1 MTKAISWVKENLLAT
16 KVDIFLTIIG
26 AYFIYFILSLFLN
39 FVFSSDWTLI
49 EVNRKILLVGLFPEE
64 DLWRI
69 WSVFYVFS
77 LLLTSTISLVYGLQI
92 RTSIFYVF
100 ILLIPFL
107 IFTTINMIFHILI
120 LIILSLL
127 SYIFVYYLKRRS
139 YRVMLSR
146 IIVISWIIFI
156 PFLFFVLVLGDG
168 PKVTLWG
175 GFFVNLILAVIAIL
189 AGFPL
194 GVIFALG
201 RASSYK
207 TIKLVSVVF
216 IETFRGAPLIAWLFF
231 AWFVLPNFLPDL
243 FSLNDINLVIRAM
256 IVLSLFSS
264 AYVAEVVRG
273 GLQSIPK
280 GQKEAATA
288 LGLNTFLELL
298 FITMPQAIRIVI
310 PAIVSTFIAIFKDT
324 SLVFILGITDLL
336 RIGRLIPE
344 QQQEF
349 YGKSIEVLLIVALLF
364 WVVSIILSQISRSIE
379 KRLNVSQ

>member
-1 MTKAISWVKENLLAT
+1 MQLFTWIRDNLLAS
-16 KVDIFLTIIG
+16 KLDVILTIFG
-26 AYFIYFILSLFLN
+26 AYFIYYIFSLFFT
-39 FVFSSDWTLI
+39 FVFTSDWTLI
-49 EVNRKILLVGLFPEE
+49 EVNRKILLVGLFPE
-64 DLWRI
+64 DQLWRI
-69 WSVFYVFS
+69 WSIFYVS
-77 LLLTSTISLVYGLQI
+77 SVLLTSTISLVYGFQI
-92 RTSIFYVF
+92 KVSAFY
-100 ILLIPFL
+100 IIMLLIPLL
-107 IFTTINMIFHILI
+107 IFTTVNMIFHVAIL
-120 LIILSLL
+120 LLLSLL
-127 SYIFVYYLKRRS
+127 SYIAIYYIKKTS
-139 YRVMLSR
+139 YKSILSKV
-146 IIVISWIIFI
+146 IIVSWIIFI
-156 PFLFFVLVLGDG
+156 PFMFLILVLGGG

-175 GFFVNLILAVIAIL
+175 GFFVNLILAIIAIL

-207 TIKLVSVVF
+207 TIKLVSVIF

-243 FSLNDINLVIRAM
+243 FSLSDINLIIRAM

-288 LGLNTFLELL
+288 LGLNTFMELF
-298 FITMPQAIRIVI
+298 FITLPQAIRIVI

-379 KRLNVSQ
+379 NRLNVSQ

>member
-1 MTKAISWVKENLLAT
+1 MQLFNWIRDNLLSS
-16 KVDIFLTIIG
+16 KLDVILTLIG
-26 AYFIYFILSLFLN
+26 AYFIYYIFSLFFT
-39 FVFSSDWTLI
+39 FVFTSDWTLI

-64 DLWRI
+64 QLWRI
-69 WSVFYVFS
+69 WSIFYVS
-77 LLLTSTISLVYGLQI
+77 SVLLTSTISLVYGFQLK
-92 RTSIFYVF
+92 TSVFY
-100 ILLIPFL
+100 IIMLLIPFW
-107 IFTTINMIFHILI
+107 IFTTVNMIFHVAIL
-120 LIILSLL
+120 LLLSLL
-127 SYIFVYYLKRRS
+127 SYMAIYYLKKTS
-139 YRVMLSR
+139 YKFILSK
-146 IIVISWIIFI
+146 IIIGSWIIFI
-156 PFLFFVLVLGDG
+156 PFMFLILVLGGG
-168 PKVTLWG
+168 PKVTLCG
-175 GFFVNLILAVIAIL
+175 GFFVNLILAIIAIL

-207 TIKLVSVVF
+207 TIKLVSVIF

-243 FSLNDINLVIRAM
+243 FSLSDINLIIRAM

-288 LGLNTFLELL
+288 LGLDTFKELF
-298 FITMPQAIRIVI
+298 FITLPQAIRIVI

-379 KRLNVSQ
+379 NRLNVSQ

>member
-1 MTKAISWVKENLLAT
+1 MQLFNWIRDNLLSS
-16 KVDIFLTIIG
+16 KLDVILTLIG
-26 AYFIYFILSLFLN
+26 AYFIYYIFSLFFT
-39 FVFSSDWTLI
+39 FVFTSDWTLI

-64 DLWRI
+64 QLWRI
-69 WSVFYVFS
+69 WSIFYVS
-77 LLLTSTISLVYGLQI
+77 SVLLTSTISLVYGFELK
-92 RTSIFYVF
+92 TSVFY
-100 ILLIPFL
+100 IIMLLIPFW
-107 IFTTINMIFHILI
+107 IFTTVNMIFHVAIL
-120 LIILSLL
+120 LLLSLL
-127 SYIFVYYLKRRS
+127 SYMAIYYLKKTS
-139 YRVMLSR
+139 YKFILSK
-146 IIVISWIIFI
+146 IIIGSWIIFI
-156 PFLFFVLVLGDG
+156 PFMFLILVLGGG

-175 GFFVNLILAVIAIL
+175 GFFVNLILAIIAIL

-207 TIKLVSVVF
+207 TIKLVSVIF

-243 FSLNDINLVIRAM
+243 FSLSDINLIIRAM

-288 LGLNTFLELL
+288 LGLDTFKELF
-298 FITMPQAIRIVI
+298 FITLPQAIRIVI

-379 KRLNVSQ
+379 NRLNVSQ

>member
-1 MTKAISWVKENLLAT
+1 MIAWIKENLLAT
-16 KVDIFLTIIG
+16 KIDMLLTISG
-26 AYFIYFILSLFLN
+26 AFVIYFIGSLFFT
-39 FVFSSDWTLI
+39 FVFTSDWTLI

-69 WSVFYVFS
+69 WTIFYISSFLIS
-77 LLLTSTISLVYGLQI
+77 STISFIYGFQI
-92 RTSIFYVF
+92 KTSILY
-100 ILLIPFL
+100 IGMLIIPFL
-107 IFTTINMIFHILI
+107 IFTTSSMLLNVLLLLFFSLMLYISIYFTRTNYKKIISRGLI
-120 LIILSLL
+120 
-127 SYIFVYYLKRRS
+127 
-139 YRVMLSR
+139 
-146 IIVISWIIFI
+146 ISWIIFI
-156 PFLFFVLVLGDG
+156 PFMFFLLAIAGG

-175 GFFVNLILAVIAIL
+175 GFFVNIILAIIAIL

-201 RASSYK
+201 RASSYR
-207 TIKLVSVVF
+207 TIKLVSIAF

-243 FSLNDINLVIRAM
+243 FSLSDINLVIRAM

-264 AYVAEVVRG
+264 AYIAEVVRG

-288 LGLNTFLELL
+288 LGLSTYLELL
-298 FITMPQAIRIVI
+298 FITLPQAIRIVI

-364 WVVSIILSQISRSIE
+364 WFISIILSQISRSIE
-379 KRLNVSQ
+379 RKLNVSQ

>member
-1 MTKAISWVKENLLAT
+1 MQLFNWIRDNLLAS
-16 KVDIFLTIIG
+16 KLDVILTLIG
-26 AYFIYFILSLFLN
+26 VYFIYYIFSLFFT
-39 FVFSSDWTLI
+39 FVFTSDWTLI

-64 DLWRI
+64 QLWRI
-69 WSVFYVFS
+69 WSIFYVS
-77 LLLTSTISLVYGLQI
+77 SVLLTSTISLVYGFQI
-92 RTSIFYVF
+92 KTSAFY
-100 ILLIPFL
+100 IIMLLIPFW
-107 IFTTINMIFHILI
+107 IFTTVNMIFHVAIL
-120 LIILSLL
+120 LLLSLL
-127 SYIFVYYLKRRS
+127 SYMAIYYLKKTS
-139 YRVMLSR
+139 YKFILSKL
-146 IIVISWIIFI
+146 IIISWIIFI
-156 PFLFFVLVLGDG
+156 PFMFLILVLGGG

-175 GFFVNLILAVIAIL
+175 GFFVNLILAIIAIL

-207 TIKLVSVVF
+207 TIKLVSVIF

-243 FSLNDINLVIRAM
+243 FSLSDINLIIRAM

-288 LGLNTFLELL
+288 LGLDTFKELF
-298 FITMPQAIRIVI
+298 FITLPQAIRIVI

-379 KRLNVSQ
+379 NRLNVSQ

>member
-1 MTKAISWVKENLLAT
+1 MQLFNWIRDNLLAS
-16 KVDIFLTIIG
+16 KLDVILTIIG
-26 AYFIYFILSLFLN
+26 VYFIYYIFSLFFT
-39 FVFSSDWTLI
+39 FVFTSDWTLI

-64 DLWRI
+64 QLWRI
-69 WSVFYVFS
+69 WSIFYVS
-77 LLLTSTISLVYGLQI
+77 SVLLTSTISLVYGFQLK
-92 RTSIFYVF
+92 TSVFY
-100 ILLIPFL
+100 IIMLLIPFW
-107 IFTTINMIFHILI
+107 IFTTVNMIFHVAIL
-120 LIILSLL
+120 LLLSLL
-127 SYIFVYYLKRRS
+127 SYMAIYYLKKTS
-139 YRVMLSR
+139 YKFILSK
-146 IIVISWIIFI
+146 IIIGSWIIFI
-156 PFLFFVLVLGDG
+156 PFMFLILVLGGG

-175 GFFVNLILAVIAIL
+175 GFFVNLILAIIAIL

-207 TIKLVSVVF
+207 TIKLVSVIF

-243 FSLNDINLVIRAM
+243 FSLSDINLIIRAM

-288 LGLNTFLELL
+288 LGLNTFKELL
-298 FITMPQAIRIVI
+298 FITLPQAIRIVI

-379 KRLNVSQ
+379 NRLNVSQ

>member
-1 MTKAISWVKENLLAT
+1 MQLFTWIKDNLFASKLD
-16 KVDIFLTIIG
+16 VFLTLVG
-26 AYFIYFILSLFLN
+26 AYFIYYIFSLFFT
-39 FVFSSDWTLI
+39 FVFTSDWTLI

-64 DLWRI
+64 QLWRI
-69 WSVFYVFS
+69 WSIFYVS
-77 LLLTSTISLVYGLQI
+77 SVLLTSTISLVYGFQI
-92 RTSIFYVF
+92 KTSAFY
-100 ILLIPFL
+100 IIMLLIPFW
-107 IFTTINMIFHILI
+107 IFTTVNMIFHVAIL
-120 LIILSLL
+120 LLLSLL
-127 SYIFVYYLKRRS
+127 SYMAIYYLKKTS
-139 YRVMLSR
+139 YKSILSKV
-146 IIVISWIIFI
+146 IIGSWIIFI
-156 PFLFFVLVLGDG
+156 PFMFLILVLGGG

-175 GFFVNLILAVIAIL
+175 GFFVNLILAIIAIL

-207 TIKLVSVVF
+207 TIKLVSVIF

-243 FSLNDINLVIRAM
+243 FSLSDINLIIRAM

-288 LGLNTFLELL
+288 LGLNTFKELF
-298 FITMPQAIRIVI
+298 FITLPQAIRIVI

-379 KRLNVSQ
+379 NRLNVSQ

>member
-1 MTKAISWVKENLLAT
+1 MQLFNWIRDNLLAS
-16 KVDIFLTIIG
+16 KLDVILTLIG
-26 AYFIYFILSLFLN
+26 VYFIYYIFSLFFT
-39 FVFSSDWTLI
+39 FVFTSDWTLI

-64 DLWRI
+64 QLWRI
-69 WSVFYVFS
+69 WSIFYVS
-77 LLLTSTISLVYGLQI
+77 SVLLTSTISLVYGFQLK
-92 RTSIFYVF
+92 TSVFY
-100 ILLIPFL
+100 IIMLLIPFW
-107 IFTTINMIFHILI
+107 IFTTVNMIFHVAIL
-120 LIILSLL
+120 LLLSLL
-127 SYIFVYYLKRRS
+127 SYMAIYYLKKTS
-139 YRVMLSR
+139 YKFILSKL
-146 IIVISWIIFI
+146 IIISWIIFI
-156 PFLFFVLVLGDG
+156 PFMFLILVLGGG

-175 GFFVNLILAVIAIL
+175 GFFVNLILAIIAIL

-207 TIKLVSVVF
+207 TIKLVSVIF

-243 FSLNDINLVIRAM
+243 FSLSDINLIIRAM

-288 LGLNTFLELL
+288 LGLNTFKELL
-298 FITMPQAIRIVI
+298 FITLPQAIRIVI

-379 KRLNVSQ
+379 NRLNVSQ

>member
-1 MTKAISWVKENLLAT
+1 MQLFTWIKDNLLAS
-16 KVDIFLTIIG
+16 KLDVFLTLVG
-26 AYFIYFILSLFLN
+26 AYFIYYIFSLFFT
-39 FVFSSDWTLI
+39 FVFTSDWTLI

-64 DLWRI
+64 QLWRI
-69 WSVFYVFS
+69 WSIFYVS
-77 LLLTSTISLVYGLQI
+77 SVLLTSTISLVYGFQI
-92 RTSIFYVF
+92 KTSAFY
-100 ILLIPFL
+100 IIMLLIPFW
-107 IFTTINMIFHILI
+107 IFTTANMIFHVAIL
-120 LIILSLL
+120 LLLSLL
-127 SYIFVYYLKRRS
+127 SYMAIYYLKKTTYKS
-139 YRVMLSR
+139 ILSKV
-146 IIVISWIIFI
+146 IIGSWIIFI
-156 PFLFFVLVLGDG
+156 PFMFLILVLGGG

-175 GFFVNLILAVIAIL
+175 GFFVNLILAIIAIL

-207 TIKLVSVVF
+207 TIKLVSVIF

-243 FSLNDINLVIRAM
+243 FSLSDINLIIRAM

-288 LGLNTFLELL
+288 LGLNTFKELF
-298 FITMPQAIRIVI
+298 FITLPQAIRIVI

-379 KRLNVSQ
+379 NRLNVSQ

>member
-1 MTKAISWVKENLLAT
+1 MQLFTWIKDNLLAS
-16 KVDIFLTIIG
+16 KLDILLTLIG
-26 AYFIYFILSLFLN
+26 AYFIYYIFSLFFT
-39 FVFSSDWTLI
+39 FVFTSDWTLI

-64 DLWRI
+64 QLWRI
-69 WSVFYVFS
+69 WSIFYVS
-77 LLLTSTISLVYGLQI
+77 SVLLTSTISLVYGFQI
-92 RTSIFYVF
+92 KTSAFY
-100 ILLIPFL
+100 IIMLLIPFW
-107 IFTTINMIFHILI
+107 IFTTANMIFHVAIL
-120 LIILSLL
+120 LLLSLL
-127 SYIFVYYLKRRS
+127 SYMAIYYLKKTS
-139 YRVMLSR
+139 YKFILSKL
-146 IIVISWIIFI
+146 IIISWIIFI
-156 PFLFFVLVLGDG
+156 PFMFLILVLGGG

-175 GFFVNLILAVIAIL
+175 GFFVNLILAIIAIL

-207 TIKLVSVVF
+207 TIKLVSVIF

-243 FSLNDINLVIRAM
+243 FSLSDINLIIRAM

-288 LGLNTFLELL
+288 LGLNTFKELF
-298 FITMPQAIRIVI
+298 FITLPQAIRIVI

-379 KRLNVSQ
+379 NRLNVSQ

>member
-1 MTKAISWVKENLLAT
+1 M
-16 KVDIFLTIIG
+16 
-26 AYFIYFILSLFLN
+26 
-39 FVFSSDWTLI
+39 
-49 EVNRKILLVGLFPEE
+49 
-64 DLWRI
+64 
-69 WSVFYVFS
+69 
-77 LLLTSTISLVYGLQI
+77 
-92 RTSIFYVF
+92 
-100 ILLIPFL
+100 
-107 IFTTINMIFHILI
+107 
-120 LIILSLL
+120 
-127 SYIFVYYLKRRS
+127 
-139 YRVMLSR
+139 
-146 IIVISWIIFI
+146 
-156 PFLFFVLVLGDG
+156 
-168 PKVTLWG
+168 
-175 GFFVNLILAVIAIL
+175 

-207 TIKLVSVVF
+207 TIKLVSVIF

-243 FSLNDINLVIRAM
+243 FSLSDINLIIRAM

-288 LGLNTFLELL
+288 LGLNTFKELF
-298 FITMPQAIRIVI
+298 FITLPQAIRIVI

-379 KRLNVSQ
+379 NRLNVSQ

>member
-1 MTKAISWVKENLLAT
+1 MQLFNWIRDNLLSS
-16 KVDIFLTIIG
+16 KLDVILTLIG
-26 AYFIYFILSLFLN
+26 AYFIYYIFSLFFT
-39 FVFSSDWTLI
+39 FVFTSDWTLI

-64 DLWRI
+64 QLWRI
-69 WSVFYVFS
+69 WSIFYLSSV
-77 LLLTSTISLVYGLQI
+77 LLTSTISLVYGFQLK
-92 RTSIFYVF
+92 TSVFY
-100 ILLIPFL
+100 IIMLLIPFW
-107 IFTTINMIFHILI
+107 IFTTVNMIFHVAIL
-120 LIILSLL
+120 LLLSLL
-127 SYIFVYYLKRRS
+127 SYMAIYYLKKTS
-139 YRVMLSR
+139 YKFILSK
-146 IIVISWIIFI
+146 IIIGSWIIFI
-156 PFLFFVLVLGDG
+156 PFMFLILVLGGG

-175 GFFVNLILAVIAIL
+175 GFFVNLILAIIAIL

-207 TIKLVSVVF
+207 TIKLVSVIF

-243 FSLNDINLVIRAM
+243 FSLSDINLIIRAM

-288 LGLNTFLELL
+288 LGLDTFKELF
-298 FITMPQAIRIVI
+298 FITLPQAIRIVI

-379 KRLNVSQ
+379 NRLNVSQ

>member
-1 MTKAISWVKENLLAT
+1 MQLFNWIRDNLLSS
-16 KVDIFLTIIG
+16 KLDVILTLIG
-26 AYFIYFILSLFLN
+26 AYFIYYIFSLFFT
-39 FVFSSDWTLI
+39 FVFTSDWTLI

-64 DLWRI
+64 QLWRI
-69 WSVFYVFS
+69 WSIFYVS
-77 LLLTSTISLVYGLQI
+77 SVLLTSTISLVYGFQLK
-92 RTSIFYVF
+92 TSVFY
-100 ILLIPFL
+100 IIMLLITFW
-107 IFTTINMIFHILI
+107 IFTTVNMIFHVAIL
-120 LIILSLL
+120 LLLSLL
-127 SYIFVYYLKRRS
+127 SYMAIYYLKKTS
-139 YRVMLSR
+139 YKFILSK
-146 IIVISWIIFI
+146 IIIGSWIIFI
-156 PFLFFVLVLGDG
+156 PFMFLILVLGGG

-175 GFFVNLILAVIAIL
+175 GFFVNLILAIIAIL

-207 TIKLVSVVF
+207 TIKLVSVIF

-243 FSLNDINLVIRAM
+243 FSLSDINLIIRAM

-288 LGLNTFLELL
+288 LGLDTFKELF
-298 FITMPQAIRIVI
+298 FITLPQAIRIVI

-379 KRLNVSQ
+379 NRLNVSQ

>member
-1 MTKAISWVKENLLAT
+1 MSNNEKKLKITSRILLLSWL
-16 KVDIFLTIIG
+16 IFLPT
-26 AYFIYFILSLFLN
+26 LF
-39 FVFSSDWTLI
+39 F
-49 EVNRKILLVGLFPEE
+49 
-64 DLWRI
+64 
-69 WSVFYVFS
+69 
-77 LLLTSTISLVYGLQI
+77 
-92 RTSIFYVF
+92 
-100 ILLIPFL
+100 
-107 IFTTINMIFHILI
+107 ILI
-120 LIILSLL
+120 L
-127 SYIFVYYLKRRS
+127 F
-139 YRVMLSR
+139 
-146 IIVISWIIFI
+146 
-156 PFLFFVLVLGDG
+156 GG

-194 GVIFALG
+194 GVFLALG
-201 RASSYK
+201 RASSYQV
-207 TIKLVSVVF
+207 IKLVSIIF

-231 AWFVLPNFLPDL
+231 AWFVLPNFLPNL

-264 AYVAEVVRG
+264 AYIAEVIRG

-288 LGLNTFLELL
+288 LGLNSIQELL
-298 FITMPQAIRIVI
+298 FIVLPQALRVVI

-349 YGKSIEVLLIVALLF
+349 YGKSIETLLVVALLF
-364 WVVSIILSQISRSIE
+364 WVVSIVLSQVSRSIE
-379 KRLNVSQ
+379 ERLNVSK

>member
-1 MTKAISWVKENLLAT
+1 MIAWIKENLLAT
-16 KVDIFLTIIG
+16 KIDIFLTISG
-26 AYFIYFILSLFLN
+26 AFVIYFIGSLFFT
-39 FVFSSDWTLI
+39 FVFTSDWTLI

-69 WSVFYVFS
+69 WTIFYISSFLIS
-77 LLLTSTISLVYGLQI
+77 STISFIYGFQI
-92 RTSIFYVF
+92 KTSILY
-100 ILLIPFL
+100 IGMLIIPFL
-107 IFTTINMIFHILI
+107 IFTTSSMLLNVLLLLFFSLMFYISIYFIRTNYKKIISRGLI
-120 LIILSLL
+120 
-127 SYIFVYYLKRRS
+127 
-139 YRVMLSR
+139 
-146 IIVISWIIFI
+146 ISWIIFI
-156 PFLFFVLVLGDG
+156 PFMFFLLAIAGG

-175 GFFVNLILAVIAIL
+175 GFFVNIILAIIAIL

-201 RASSYK
+201 RASSYR
-207 TIKLVSVVF
+207 TIKLVSIAF

-243 FSLNDINLVIRAM
+243 FSLSDINLVIRAM

-264 AYVAEVVRG
+264 AYIAEVVRG

-288 LGLNTFLELL
+288 LGFNTYLELL
-298 FITMPQAIRIVI
+298 FITLPQAIRIVI

-364 WVVSIILSQISRSIE
+364 WFISIILSQISRSIE
-379 KRLNVSQ
+379 RKLNVSQ

>member
-1 MTKAISWVKENLLAT
+1 MQLFSWIRNNLLAS
-16 KVDIFLTIIG
+16 KLDVFLTLIG
-26 AYFIYFILSLFLN
+26 AYFIYYVFSIFFT
-39 FVFSSDWTLI
+39 FVFTSDWTLI

-64 DLWRI
+64 QLWRI
-69 WSVFYVFS
+69 WSIFYVS
-77 LLLTSTISLVYGLQI
+77 SVLLTSTISFVYGFQI
-92 RTSIFYVF
+92 KTSIFY
-100 ILLIPFL
+100 IIMLLIPFW
-107 IFTTINMIFHILI
+107 IFTTINMIFHVAI

-127 SYIFVYYLKRRS
+127 SYISIYYLKKTP
-139 YRVMLSR
+139 YRFLLSKM
-146 IIVISWIIFI
+146 IIASWIIFI
-156 PFLFFVLVLGDG
+156 PFMFLILVLGGG

-175 GFFVNLILAVIAIL
+175 GFFVNLILAIIAIL

-207 TIKLVSVVF
+207 TIKLVSVIF

-243 FSLNDINLVIRAM
+243 FSLSDINLIIRAM

-288 LGLNTFLELL
+288 LGLNTFMELF
-298 FITMPQAIRIVI
+298 FITLPQAIRIVI

-364 WVVSIILSQISRSIE
+364 WVVSIILSQISRTIE
-379 KRLNVSQ
+379 NRLNISQ

>member
-127 SYIFVYYLKRRS
+127 SYVFVYYLKRRS

-156 PFLFFVLVLGDG
+156 PFLFLVLVLGDG

>member
-1 MTKAISWVKENLLAT
+1 M
-16 KVDIFLTIIG
+16 
-26 AYFIYFILSLFLN
+26 
-39 FVFSSDWTLI
+39 
-49 EVNRKILLVGLFPEE
+49 
-64 DLWRI
+64 
-69 WSVFYVFS
+69 
-77 LLLTSTISLVYGLQI
+77 
-92 RTSIFYVF
+92 
-100 ILLIPFL
+100 
-107 IFTTINMIFHILI
+107 
-120 LIILSLL
+120 
-127 SYIFVYYLKRRS
+127 
-139 YRVMLSR
+139 
-146 IIVISWIIFI
+146 
-156 PFLFFVLVLGDG
+156 
-168 PKVTLWG
+168 
-175 GFFVNLILAVIAIL
+175 

-207 TIKLVSVVF
+207 TIKLVSVIF

-243 FSLNDINLVIRAM
+243 FSLSDINLIIRAM

-288 LGLNTFLELL
+288 LGLNTFMELF
-298 FITMPQAIRIVI
+298 FITLPQAIRIVI

-379 KRLNVSQ
+379 NRLNVSQ

>member
-1 MTKAISWVKENLLAT
+1 MQLFNWIRDNLLAS
-16 KVDIFLTIIG
+16 KLDVILTLIG
-26 AYFIYFILSLFLN
+26 VYFIYYIFSLFFT
-39 FVFSSDWTLI
+39 FVFTSDWTLI

-64 DLWRI
+64 QLWRI
-69 WSVFYVFS
+69 WSIFYVS
-77 LLLTSTISLVYGLQI
+77 SVLLTSTISLVYGFQI
-92 RTSIFYVF
+92 KTSAFY
-100 ILLIPFL
+100 IIMLLIPFW
-107 IFTTINMIFHILI
+107 IFTTVNMIFHVAIL
-120 LIILSLL
+120 LLLSLL
-127 SYIFVYYLKRRS
+127 SYMAIYYLKKTTYKS
-139 YRVMLSR
+139 ILSKV
-146 IIVISWIIFI
+146 IIGSWIIFI
-156 PFLFFVLVLGDG
+156 PFMFLILVLGGG

-175 GFFVNLILAVIAIL
+175 GFFVNLILAIIAIL

-207 TIKLVSVVF
+207 TIKLVSVIF

-243 FSLNDINLVIRAM
+243 FSLSDINLIIRAM

-288 LGLNTFLELL
+288 LGLNTFMELF
-298 FITMPQAIRIVI
+298 FITLPQAIRIVI

-379 KRLNVSQ
+379 NRLNVSQ

>member
-1 MTKAISWVKENLLAT
+1 MQLFNWIRGNLLAS
-16 KVDIFLTIIG
+16 KLDVILTLIG
-26 AYFIYFILSLFLN
+26 VYFIYYIFSLFFT
-39 FVFSSDWTLI
+39 FVFTSDWTLI

-64 DLWRI
+64 QLWRI
-69 WSVFYVFS
+69 WSIFYVS
-77 LLLTSTISLVYGLQI
+77 SVLLTSTISLVYGFQI
-92 RTSIFYVF
+92 KTSAFY
-100 ILLIPFL
+100 IIMLLIPFL
-107 IFTTINMIFHILI
+107 IFTTVNMIFHVAIL
-120 LIILSLL
+120 LLLSLL
-127 SYIFVYYLKRRS
+127 SYMAIYYLKKTS
-139 YRVMLSR
+139 YKFILSKL
-146 IIVISWIIFI
+146 IIISWIIFI
-156 PFLFFVLVLGDG
+156 PFMFLILVLGGG

-175 GFFVNLILAVIAIL
+175 GFFVNLILAIIAIL

-207 TIKLVSVVF
+207 TIKLVSVIF

-243 FSLNDINLVIRAM
+243 FSLSDINLIIRAM

-288 LGLNTFLELL
+288 LGLTTFKELL
-298 FITMPQAIRIVI
+298 FITLPQSIRIVI
-310 PAIVSTFIAIFKDT
+310 PAIVSTFIPIFKDT

-379 KRLNVSQ
+379 NRLNVSQ

>member
-1 MTKAISWVKENLLAT
+1 MIAWIKENLLAT
-16 KVDIFLTIIG
+16 KIDIFLTISG
-26 AYFIYFILSLFLN
+26 AFVIYFIGSLFFT
-39 FVFSSDWTLI
+39 FVFTSDWTLI

-69 WSVFYVFS
+69 WTIFYISSFLIS
-77 LLLTSTISLVYGLQI
+77 STISFIYGFQI
-92 RTSIFYVF
+92 KTSILY
-100 ILLIPFL
+100 IGMLIIPFL
-107 IFTTINMIFHILI
+107 IFTTSSMLINVVLLLFFSLMFYISIYFIRTNYKKIISRGLI
-120 LIILSLL
+120 
-127 SYIFVYYLKRRS
+127 
-139 YRVMLSR
+139 
-146 IIVISWIIFI
+146 ISWIIFI
-156 PFLFFVLVLGDG
+156 PFMFFLLAIAGG

-175 GFFVNLILAVIAIL
+175 GFFVNIILAIIAIL

-201 RASSYK
+201 RASSYR
-207 TIKLVSVVF
+207 TIKLVSIAF

-243 FSLNDINLVIRAM
+243 FSLSDINLVIRAM

-264 AYVAEVVRG
+264 AYIAEVVRG

-288 LGLNTFLELL
+288 LGLSTYLELL
-298 FITMPQAIRIVI
+298 FITLPQAIRIVI

-364 WVVSIILSQISRSIE
+364 WFISIILSQISRSIE
-379 KRLNVSQ
+379 RKLNVSQ

>member
-1 MTKAISWVKENLLAT
+1 MQLFTWIKDNLLAS
-16 KVDIFLTIIG
+16 KLDILLTLVG
-26 AYFIYFILSLFLN
+26 AYFIYYIFSLFFT
-39 FVFSSDWTLI
+39 FVFTSDWTLI

-64 DLWRI
+64 QLWRI
-69 WSVFYVFS
+69 WSIFYVS
-77 LLLTSTISLVYGLQI
+77 SVLLTSTISLVYGFQI
-92 RTSIFYVF
+92 KTSAFY
-100 ILLIPFL
+100 IIMLLIPFW
-107 IFTTINMIFHILI
+107 IFTTFNMIFHVAIL
-120 LIILSLL
+120 LILSLL
-127 SYIFVYYLKRRS
+127 SYMAIYYLKKTS
-139 YRVMLSR
+139 YKFILSKV
-146 IIVISWIIFI
+146 IIVSWIIFI
-156 PFLFFVLVLGDG
+156 PFMFLILVLGGG

-175 GFFVNLILAVIAIL
+175 GFFVNLILAIIAIL

-207 TIKLVSVVF
+207 TIKLVSVIF

-243 FSLNDINLVIRAM
+243 FSLSDINLIIRAM

-288 LGLNTFLELL
+288 LGLNTFKELL
-298 FITMPQAIRIVI
+298 FITLPQAIRIVI

-379 KRLNVSQ
+379 NRLNVSQ

>member
-1 MTKAISWVKENLLAT
+1 MQLFNWIRDNLLAS
-16 KVDIFLTIIG
+16 KLDVFLTLVG
-26 AYFIYFILSLFLN
+26 AYFIYYIFSLFFT
-39 FVFSSDWTLI
+39 FVFTSDWTLI

-64 DLWRI
+64 QLWRI
-69 WSVFYVFS
+69 WSIFYVS
-77 LLLTSTISLVYGLQI
+77 SVLLTSTISLVYGFQI
-92 RTSIFYVF
+92 KTSAFY
-100 ILLIPFL
+100 IIMLLIPFW
-107 IFTTINMIFHILI
+107 IFTTVNMIFHVAIL
-120 LIILSLL
+120 LLLSLL
-127 SYIFVYYLKRRS
+127 SYMAIYYLKKTS
-139 YRVMLSR
+139 YKFILSKL
-146 IIVISWIIFI
+146 IIISWIIFI
-156 PFLFFVLVLGDG
+156 PFMFLILVLGGG

-175 GFFVNLILAVIAIL
+175 GFFVNLILAIIAIL

-207 TIKLVSVVF
+207 TIKLVSVIF

-243 FSLNDINLVIRAM
+243 FSLSDINLIIRAM

-288 LGLNTFLELL
+288 LGLNTFKELF
-298 FITMPQAIRIVI
+298 FITLPQAIRIVI

-379 KRLNVSQ
+379 NRLNVSQ

>member
-1 MTKAISWVKENLLAT
+1 MQLFNWIRDNLLSS
-16 KVDIFLTIIG
+16 KLDVILTLIG
-26 AYFIYFILSLFLN
+26 AYFIYYIFSLFFT
-39 FVFSSDWTLI
+39 FVFTSDWTLI
-49 EVNRKILLVGLFPEE
+49 EVNRKILLVGLLPEE
-64 DLWRI
+64 QLWRI
-69 WSVFYVFS
+69 WSIFYVS
-77 LLLTSTISLVYGLQI
+77 SVLLTSTISLVYGFQLK
-92 RTSIFYVF
+92 TSVFY
-100 ILLIPFL
+100 IIMLLIPFW
-107 IFTTINMIFHILI
+107 IFTTVNMIFHVAIL
-120 LIILSLL
+120 LLLSLL
-127 SYIFVYYLKRRS
+127 SYMAIYYLKKTS
-139 YRVMLSR
+139 YKFILSK
-146 IIVISWIIFI
+146 IIIGSWIIFI
-156 PFLFFVLVLGDG
+156 PFMFLILVLGGG

-175 GFFVNLILAVIAIL
+175 GFFVNLILAIIAIL

-207 TIKLVSVVF
+207 TIKLVSVIF

-243 FSLNDINLVIRAM
+243 FSLSDINLIIRAM

-288 LGLNTFLELL
+288 LGLDTFKELF
-298 FITMPQAIRIVI
+298 FITLPQAIRIVI

-379 KRLNVSQ
+379 NRLNVSQ

>member
-1 MTKAISWVKENLLAT
+1 MQLFNWIRDNLLAS
-16 KVDIFLTIIG
+16 KLDVILTLIG
-26 AYFIYFILSLFLN
+26 VYFIYYIFSLFFT
-39 FVFSSDWTLI
+39 FVFTSDWTLI

-64 DLWRI
+64 QLWRI
-69 WSVFYVFS
+69 WSIFYVS
-77 LLLTSTISLVYGLQI
+77 SVLLTSTISLVYGFQI
-92 RTSIFYVF
+92 KTSAFY
-100 ILLIPFL
+100 IIMLLIPFW
-107 IFTTINMIFHILI
+107 IFTTVNMIFHVAIL
-120 LIILSLL
+120 LLLSLL
-127 SYIFVYYLKRRS
+127 SYMAIYYLKKTS
-139 YRVMLSR
+139 YKFILSKV
-146 IIVISWIIFI
+146 IIISWIIFI
-156 PFLFFVLVLGDG
+156 PFMFLILVLGGG

-175 GFFVNLILAVIAIL
+175 GFFVNLILAIIAIL

-207 TIKLVSVVF
+207 TIKLVSVIF

-243 FSLNDINLVIRAM
+243 FSLSDINLIIRAM

-288 LGLNTFLELL
+288 LGLNTFKELL
-298 FITMPQAIRIVI
+298 FITLPQAIRIVI

-379 KRLNVSQ
+379 NRLNVSQ

>member
-1 MTKAISWVKENLLAT
+1 MIAWIKENLLAT
-16 KVDIFLTIIG
+16 KIDIFLTISG
-26 AYFIYFILSLFLN
+26 AFVIYFIGSLFFT
-39 FVFSSDWTLI
+39 FVFTSDWTLI

-69 WSVFYVFS
+69 WTIFYISSFLIS
-77 LLLTSTISLVYGLQI
+77 STISFIYGFQI
-92 RTSIFYVF
+92 KTSIHY
-100 ILLIPFL
+100 IGMLIIPFL
-107 IFTTINMIFHILI
+107 IFTTSSMLLNVLLLLFFSLMFYISIYFIRTNYKKIISRGLI
-120 LIILSLL
+120 
-127 SYIFVYYLKRRS
+127 
-139 YRVMLSR
+139 
-146 IIVISWIIFI
+146 ISWIIFI
-156 PFLFFVLVLGDG
+156 PFMFFLLAIAGG

-175 GFFVNLILAVIAIL
+175 GFFVNIILAIIAIL

-201 RASSYK
+201 RASSYR
-207 TIKLVSVVF
+207 TIKLVSIAF

-243 FSLNDINLVIRAM
+243 FSLSDINLVIRAM

-264 AYVAEVVRG
+264 AYIAEVVRG

-288 LGLNTFLELL
+288 LGLSTYLELL
-298 FITMPQAIRIVI
+298 FITLPQAIRIVI

-364 WVVSIILSQISRSIE
+364 WFISIILSQISRSIE
-379 KRLNVSQ
+379 RKLNVSQ

>member
-1 MTKAISWVKENLLAT
+1 MQLFTWIRENLLAS
-16 KVDIFLTIIG
+16 KLDVFLTIFG
-26 AYFIYFILSLFLN
+26 AYFIYYIFSLFFT
-39 FVFSSDWTLI
+39 FVFTSDWTLI
-49 EVNRKILLVGLFPEE
+49 EVNRKILLVGLFPE
-64 DLWRI
+64 DQLWRI
-69 WSVFYVFS
+69 WSIFYVS
-77 LLLTSTISLVYGLQI
+77 SVLLTSTISLVYGFQI
-92 RTSIFYVF
+92 KVSAFY
-100 ILLIPFL
+100 IIMLLIPLL
-107 IFTTINMIFHILI
+107 IFTTVNMIFHVAIL
-120 LIILSLL
+120 LLLSLL
-127 SYIFVYYLKRRS
+127 SYIAIYYIKKTS
-139 YRVMLSR
+139 YKSILSKV
-146 IIVISWIIFI
+146 IIVSWIIFI
-156 PFLFFVLVLGDG
+156 PFMFLILVLGGG

-175 GFFVNLILAVIAIL
+175 GFFVNLILAIIAIL

-207 TIKLVSVVF
+207 TIKLVSVIF

-243 FSLNDINLVIRAM
+243 FSLSDINLIIRAM

-288 LGLNTFLELL
+288 LGLNTFKELF
-298 FITMPQAIRIVI
+298 FITLPQAIRIVI

-379 KRLNVSQ
+379 NRLNVSQ

>member
-1 MTKAISWVKENLLAT
+1 MQLFNWIRDNLLSS
-16 KVDIFLTIIG
+16 KLDVILTLIG
-26 AYFIYFILSLFLN
+26 AYFIYYIFSLFLT
-39 FVFSSDWTLI
+39 FVFTSDWTLI

-64 DLWRI
+64 QLWRI
-69 WSVFYVFS
+69 WSIFYVS
-77 LLLTSTISLVYGLQI
+77 SVLLTSTISLVYGFQLK
-92 RTSIFYVF
+92 TSVFY
-100 ILLIPFL
+100 IIMLLIPFW
-107 IFTTINMIFHILI
+107 IFTTVNMIFHVAIL
-120 LIILSLL
+120 LLLSLL
-127 SYIFVYYLKRRS
+127 SYMAIYYLKKTS
-139 YRVMLSR
+139 YKFILSK
-146 IIVISWIIFI
+146 IIIGSWIIFI
-156 PFLFFVLVLGDG
+156 PFMFLILVLGGG

-175 GFFVNLILAVIAIL
+175 GFFVNLILAIIAIL

-207 TIKLVSVVF
+207 TIKLVSVIF

-243 FSLNDINLVIRAM
+243 FSLSDINLIIRAM

-288 LGLNTFLELL
+288 LGLDTFKELF
-298 FITMPQAIRIVI
+298 FITLPQAIRIVI

-379 KRLNVSQ
+379 NRLNVSQ

>member
-1 MTKAISWVKENLLAT
+1 MQLFNWIRDNLLSS
-16 KVDIFLTIIG
+16 KLDVILTLIG
-26 AYFIYFILSLFLN
+26 AYFIYYIFSLFFT
-39 FVFSSDWTLI
+39 FVFTSDWTLI

-64 DLWRI
+64 QLWRI
-69 WSVFYVFS
+69 WSIFYVS
-77 LLLTSTISLVYGLQI
+77 SVLLTSTISLVYGFQLK
-92 RTSIFYVF
+92 TSVFY
-100 ILLIPFL
+100 IIMLLIPFW
-107 IFTTINMIFHILI
+107 IFTTVNMIFHVAIL
-120 LIILSLL
+120 LLLSLL
-127 SYIFVYYLKRRS
+127 SYMAIYYLKKTS
-139 YRVMLSR
+139 YKFILSK
-146 IIVISWIIFI
+146 IIIGSWIIFI
-156 PFLFFVLVLGDG
+156 PFMFLILVLGGG

-175 GFFVNLILAVIAIL
+175 GFFVNLILAIIAIL

-207 TIKLVSVVF
+207 TIKLVSVIF

-243 FSLNDINLVIRAM
+243 FSLSDINLIIRAM

-288 LGLNTFLELL
+288 LGLDTFKELF
-298 FITMPQAIRIVI
+298 FITLPQAIRIVI

-379 KRLNVSQ
+379 NRLNVSQ

>member
-1 MTKAISWVKENLLAT
+1 MQLFTWIKDNLLAS
-16 KVDIFLTIIG
+16 KLDVFLTLFG
-26 AYFIYFILSLFLN
+26 AYFIYYIFSLFFT
-39 FVFSSDWTLI
+39 FVFTSDWTLI

-64 DLWRI
+64 QLWRI
-69 WSVFYVFS
+69 WSIFYVS
-77 LLLTSTISLVYGLQI
+77 SVLLTSTISLVYGFQI
-92 RTSIFYVF
+92 KTSAFY
-100 ILLIPFL
+100 IIMLLIPFW
-107 IFTTINMIFHILI
+107 IFTTVNMIFHVAIL
-120 LIILSLL
+120 LLLSLL
-127 SYIFVYYLKRRS
+127 SYMAIYYLKKTTYKS
-139 YRVMLSR
+139 ILSKV
-146 IIVISWIIFI
+146 IIGSWIIFI
-156 PFLFFVLVLGDG
+156 PFMFLILVLGGG

-175 GFFVNLILAVIAIL
+175 GFFVNLILAIIAIL

-207 TIKLVSVVF
+207 TIKLVSVIF

-243 FSLNDINLVIRAM
+243 FSLSDINLIIRAM

-288 LGLNTFLELL
+288 LGLDTFKELF
-298 FITMPQAIRIVI
+298 FITLPQAIRIVI

-379 KRLNVSQ
+379 NRLNVSQ